1 MEKKQSQQK
10 YTKNIIHTRN
20 MQKTDAFAL

>member
-1 MEKKQSQQK
+1 MKKKQSQQK